1 MPADILGFGYALTV
15 AAGGIIGYLKAGNFF
30 IELLAVL
37 QCFWYD
43 FVAVCGMGT
52 TDVCSYVQKHV
63 IEAQEGFSKF
73 SANVRR
79 KLGKAL

>member
-15 AAGGIIGYLKAGNFF
+15 AAGGIIGYLKAGIFF

-37 QCFWYD
+37 QCFWYV

-63 IEAQEGFSKF
+63 IEALEGFSKF